1 MALDWNPDPA
11 ATFSRRLVRTLAQLG
26 GGGDAVPC
34 NETRAC
40 PDMWELDNGDLAVI
54 GRDCT
59 EAYEGRLPEGVGVG
73 DGERL
78 VVVPGAVART
88 FKAVLS

>member
-1 MALDWNPDPA
+1 MALEWNPDLT
-11 ATFSRRLVRTLAQLG
+11 ATFSRRVVKTLAELG
-26 GGGDAVPC
+26 GDTAPC
-34 NETRAC
+34 DNALSC
-40 PDMWELDNGDLAVI
+40 PDVWELDNGDLAVI

>member
-1 MALDWNPDPA
+1 MALDWNPDLT
-11 ATFSRRLVRTLAQLG
+11 ATFRHRLVKTLAELG
-26 GGGDAVPC
+26 GDNGPC
-34 NETRAC
+34 EERATC